1 MQCRTEYIAVQQQS
15 MLQFW
20 YDLIVCGKTS
30 TTKYYIIHCRF
41 LLNEEKHFKSLTW
54 GPGGPIGPGRPT
66 PSNPRSPRS
75 PVSPAYKLYTKVIK
89 STHWV
94 ESAKQRWR
102 FLLHEFWHSRQY
114 HIALRS
120 EMIMSYVDDLIV
132 GIVGSST
139 WNMKC
144 LPFSP
149 LKPLCPSIPG
159 RPGRPISP
167 LIPGSPGRPIR
178 AFPGGP
184 NNENV
189 WGNWLQTAQ

>member
-75 PVSPAYKLYTKVIK
+75 PVSPADKLYTKVIK

-102 FLLHEFWHSRQY
+102 FLLHEFWHST
-114 HIALRS
+114 
-120 EMIMSYVDDLIV
+120 MIMFCWRSYR
-132 GIVGSST
+132 
-139 WNMKC
+139 WNRWFEHLKYEMLTFLAPEAFVPVHTRQTRATHLAFNAWLPRTPNAC
-144 LPFSP
+144 LS
-149 LKPLCPSIPG
+149 G
-159 RPGRPISP
+159 R
-167 LIPGSPGRPIR
+167 
-178 AFPGGP
+178 
-184 NNENV
+184 
-189 WGNWLQTAQ
+189 T